1 MIQENLRGKK
11 ILLVGG
17 INPTVDLIE
26 LAHRNGV
33 TVGVADYN
41 KGTYVKKQADYVHDI
56 NAYDIEAMA
65 ELYRTE
71 CYDGVIYNF
80 NERLGPIVSKLCE
93 KLRIPIPYTVEQL
106 RMSTDKKYFKH
117 VCMEYG
123 IPVPFEYV
131 ISSTEDIFNGNIEF
145 PVIIKPVDSASSTG
159 VSPCFNKEEL
169 FAGYKKAM
177 NASKSGDVIVEQ
189 YLPYD
194 EINVTYIAQD
204 GDIQLAAIHDRYFNT
219 SQKGVLRV
227 PDLYIYPSRYTDLYL
242 NKYNQLVTDMLRGIG
257 VKNGSLFMQAIVHGS
272 NVYFYEAGMR
282 LNGCKTYQILEYENG
297 YNTFE
302 HLMIFALTGS
312 MGEHCSFNPRFG
324 KWYATV
330 NVLGE
335 PGATIEKI
343 EGVKALETYPWLIH
357 IARRFYEGDM
367 IPADSAGTL
376 MQDTTR
382 IHVCA
387 DNREDL
393 IRRIAKVNE
402 LYKLLD
408 IDGRN
413 VILTPH
419 DLDEIYKGL
428 NYKL

>member
-1 MIQENLRGKK
+1 MIQENLTGKK

-17 INPTVDLIE
+17 INPTADLIE

-41 KGTYVKKQADYVHDI
+41 KGTYVKSLADYVHDI

-65 ELYRTE
+65 ELYRAE
-71 CYDGVIYNF
+71 GYDGIIYNF
-80 NERLGPIVSKLCE
+80 NERLGPVVSSLGE
-93 KLRIPIPYTVEQL
+93 RLGIPVPYTVEQL

-123 IPVPFEYV
+123 VPVPCEYV
-131 ISSTEDIFNGNIEF
+131 ITSVEDIYTGDMEY

-169 FAGYKKAM
+169 AAGFEKAM
-177 NASKSGDVIVEQ
+177 KASKKGDVIVEQ
-189 YLPYD
+189 YLPYE

-219 SQKGVLRV
+219 SQEGVIRV

-242 NKYNQLVTDMLRGIG
+242 KKYDRLIIDMLRGIG
-257 VKNGSLFMQAIVHGS
+257 VKNGSLFMQAIVHD
-272 NVYFYEAGMR
+272 NKIYFYEAGMR
-282 LNGCKTYQILEYENG
+282 LNGCKTYQILEYENE

-302 HLMIFALTGS
+302 HLMLLALTGS
-312 MGEHCSFNPRFG
+312 MGEYCRFDPRFG

-335 PGATIEKI
+335 PGAKIARI

-357 IARRFYEGDM
+357 IARRYESGDT

-382 IHVCA
+382 IHVAA
-387 DNREDL
+387 DTKEEL
-393 IRRIAKVNE
+393 IQRINKVNE
-402 LYKLLD
+402 LYKIYD
-408 IDGRN
+408 IHDRN

-419 DLDEIYKGL
+419 DLDEIFQGL
-428 NYKL
+428 DYDL

>member
-1 MIQENLRGKK
+1 MIQENLTGKK

-17 INPTVDLIE
+17 INPTADLIE

-33 TVGVADYN
+33 TIGVADYN
-41 KGTYVKKQADYVHDI
+41 KGTYVKSLADYVHDI

-65 ELYRTE
+65 GLYRAE
-71 CYDGVIYNF
+71 GYDGIIYNF
-80 NERLGPIVSKLCE
+80 NERLGPIVARLCE
-93 KLRIPIPYTVEQL
+93 GLEIPIPYTVQQL

-123 IPVPFEYV
+123 VPVPYEYV
-131 ISSTEDIFNGNIEF
+131 ISSMEDIYNRDIEY

-159 VSPCFNKEEL
+159 VSPCFGREEL
-169 FAGYKKAM
+169 AEGYKKAM
-177 NASKSGDVIVEQ
+177 KASKKGDVIVEQ
-189 YLPYD
+189 YLPYN

-219 SQKGVLRV
+219 SQEGVIRV

-242 NKYNQLVTDMLRGIG
+242 KRYNQLVIDMLQGIG
-257 VKNGSLFMQAIVHGS
+257 VKNGSLFIQAIVHDDY
-272 NVYFYEAGMR
+272 VYFYEAGMR

-302 HLMIFALTGS
+302 HLMVLALTGS
-312 MGEHCSFNPRFG
+312 MGEYCRFNPKFR
-324 KWYATV
+324 KWYATI

-335 PGATIEKI
+335 PGVTIKRI

-357 IARRFYEGDM
+357 IAKRYEVGDT
-367 IPADSAGTL
+367 IPSDSAGTL

-382 IHVCA
+382 IHVVA
-387 DNREDL
+387 DTKEEL
-393 IRRIAKVNE
+393 MQRINKVNE
-402 LYKLLD
+402 LYQIFD
-408 IDGRN
+408 TEDRN

-419 DLDEIYKGL
+419 DLDEVYRGL
-428 NYKL
+428 NYEL